1 MHRMQGVLA
10 VVPPLHTLLG
20 RGTLVETN
28 KTYEPTNSSAENILA
43 SEQNARLSV
52 RCYSCFRLT
61 PISGRCPCG
70 AKQEKREVLLPWGQ
84 CLTGSRSLVKLIVSW
99 LSSVSLSIQT
109 LDTQSL
115 NAGAFKPDT

>member
-28 KTYEPTNSSAENILA
+28 KTYEPTNSSAEDIHA

-61 PISGRCPCG
+61 PISGRCLLSGEAREERGSPALGRYPCG
-70 AKQEKREVLLPWGQ
+70 
-84 CLTGSRSLVKLIVSW
+84 LTE
-99 LSSVSLSIQT
+99 
-109 LDTQSL
+109 
-115 NAGAFKPDT
+115 PC